1 MLRITVREQPDVR
14 ITLEGKLA
22 SAWVEELRDVSKD
35 VLSHSRSR
43 EVCLELADVSYV
55 DAAGKELL
63 AELSRQGVHL
73 VSDDVAM
80 DALVENIGDS
90 SICDWEWAR

>member
-22 SAWVEELRDVSKD
+22 SVWVNELRDVSKK
-35 VLSHSRSR
+35 VLSHSKSKD
-43 EVCLELADVSYV
+43 VCVELADVSYV
-55 DAAGKELL
+55 DAAGKKLL
-63 AELSRQGVHL
+63 AELSRRGVHL
-73 VSDDVAM
+73 VSDDAAM
-80 DALVENIGDS
+80 NALVENIGES

>member
-1 MLRITVREQPDVR
+1 MLRITVREQPDIR

-22 SAWVEELRDVSKD
+22 SAWVNELRDVSKD
-35 VLSHSRSR
+35 VLSHSQSKD
-43 EVCLELADVSYV
+43 VCVELADVSYV

-63 AELSRQGVHL
+63 ADLSRQGVHL
-73 VSDDVAM
+73 LSDDAAM
-80 DALVENIGDS
+80 DALVEDIGEG